1 MAKEDIIM
9 QHITEIP
16 KLNPR
21 PADGHKGLFGKIL
34 IVGGSVGFSGA
45 PALAGRAALR
55 SGAGLVRVAVP
66 EPILPVVASLEPC
79 YTTIPL
85 AADVDG
91 RIASEAAG
99 VVLRQA
105 GQNDVTAFG
114 PGAGLGPGVSEV
126 LMELIQMDELRLV
139 VDADGLNTLAGLGK
153 GWMQKK
159 KASMILT
166 PHPGEMARLWKSL
179 FREAMPES
187 RTEQAIAVANAVESI
202 LVLKGAGTVVT
213 DGKRVYVNT
222 TGNPGMA
229 TAGAGDVLTGV
240 IAALAGQHLSDFD
253 AAVLGVYLHGL
264 AGDIAAQ
271 DTGQISLMAADI
283 IEGLPKAF
291 LKTERS

>member
-1 MAKEDIIM
+1 M
-9 QHITEIP
+9 QKITAIP
-16 KLNPR
+16 KLTPR

-34 IVGGSVGFSGA
+34 IVGGAVGFSGA
-45 PALAGRAALR
+45 AALAGRAALR

-114 PGAGLGPGVSEV
+114 PGAGLAPGVSDV
-126 LMELIQMDELRLV
+126 LGELMQMDNLRLV

-153 GWMQKK
+153 SWVQKK

-179 FREAMPES
+179 FRTAMPAC
-187 RTEQAIAVANAVESI
+187 RTEQAVAVADVTSSI
-202 LVLKGAGTVVT
+202 VVLKGAGTVVT
-213 DGKRVYVNT
+213 DGKQVYINT

-240 IAALAGQHLSDFD
+240 IAALAGQGLNDFD

-264 AGDIAAQ
+264 AGDIAVQ
-271 DTGQISLMAADI
+271 DIGQVSLIATDL

>member
-1 MAKEDIIM
+1 M
-9 QHITEIP
+9 QKITEIP

-21 PADGHKGLFGKIL
+21 PVDGHKGLFGKIL

-114 PGAGLGPGVSEV
+114 PGAGLGPGVADV
-126 LMELIQMDELRLV
+126 LMELIQMDKVRLV
-139 VDADGLNTLAGLGK
+139 VDADGLNNLAGLGK
-153 GWMQKK
+153 SWVQKR
-159 KASMILT
+159 KAAMILT

-179 FREAMPES
+179 FRKAMPAC
-187 RTEQAIAVANAVESI
+187 RTEQAVAVADAIESI
-202 LVLKGAGTVVT
+202 IVLKGAGTVVT
-213 DGKRVYVNT
+213 DGKRVYVNS

-240 IAALAGQHLSDFD
+240 IAALAVQHLSNFD
-253 AAVLGVYLHGL
+253 AALLGVYVHGL
-264 AGDIAAQ
+264 AGDITAQ
-271 DTGQISLMAADI
+271 EKGQIGLIATDL
-283 IEGLPKAF
+283 IEELPKAF
-291 LKTERS
+291 LNTEQS

>member
-1 MAKEDIIM
+1 MFM
-9 QHITEIP
+9 QKITAIP

-34 IVGGSVGFSGA
+34 IGGGSVGFSGA
-45 PALAGRAALR
+45 PALAGGAALR

-114 PGAGLGPGVSEV
+114 PGAGLAPGVSDV
-126 LMELIQMDELRLV
+126 LGELMQMDNLRLV

-153 GWMQKK
+153 SWVQKK

-179 FREAMPES
+179 FRTAMPAC
-187 RTEQAIAVANAVESI
+187 RTEQAVAVADVTSSI
-202 LVLKGAGTVVT
+202 VVLKGAGTVVT
-213 DGKRVYVNT
+213 DGKQVYINT

-240 IAALAGQHLSDFD
+240 IAALAGQGLNDFD

-264 AGDIAAQ
+264 AGDIAVQ
-271 DTGQISLMAADI
+271 DIGQVSLIATDL